1 MFDALQGLLF
11 IHIPK
16 CGGESIQ
23 TAMGTA
29 MKVRY
34 GELMRDSKKQRMP
47 PYYSVPWLTQSARNP
62 HESPGGRYINEA
74 NLVNDTHPCSYE
86 RMVTMDKMNTN
97 PVHFT
102 ETMSIE
108 ALRKCYNYG
117 EGIRSFAVVREPLQR
132 LVSGWKWLRRMG
144 QFTGSFRQWIHKADN
159 HLFKQRQIEYIG
171 PCTLVFA
178 LETNQVWHFLKEQYP
193 SIQPKHLNTAQLNQ
207 TDVDMIAPSTAAEVR
222 RLYREDYAIWSTAI
236 ASARKS
242 LSEMEP
248 ACYGWSPVK
257 ASDSAK
263 KALMWSKQETAD
275 KKRTYRAAKIGG
287 KRRLRRDDHLIR

>member
-108 ALRKCYNYG
+108 ALRNCYRYG
-117 EGIRSFAVVREPLQR
+117 GGIRSFAVVREPLQR
-132 LVSGWKWLRRMG
+132 LISGWKWLRREG
-144 QFTGSFRQWIHKADN
+144 QFVGSFREWLHDESSSMRD
-159 HLFKQRQIEYIG
+159 HLFKQRQVEFIG

-178 LETNQVWHFLKEQYP
+178 LETNQVWDFLKEEYP
-193 SIQPKHLNTAQLNQ
+193 AIQPHHINRAHLNN
-207 TDVDMIAPSTAAEVR
+207 TDINAIASSLASEVR
-222 RLYREDYAIWSTAI
+222 RLYREDYAIWSTAVS
-236 ASARKS
+236 AARKS
-242 LSEMEP
+242 LSEMAP
-248 ACYGWSPVK
+248 ACYDWSPVK
-257 ASDSAK
+257 SSDSAK
-263 KALMWSKQETAD
+263 KALAWSRQKEAD
-275 KKRTYRAAKIGG
+275 KKRMENPG
-287 KRRLRRDDHLIR
+287 KRKHKAA